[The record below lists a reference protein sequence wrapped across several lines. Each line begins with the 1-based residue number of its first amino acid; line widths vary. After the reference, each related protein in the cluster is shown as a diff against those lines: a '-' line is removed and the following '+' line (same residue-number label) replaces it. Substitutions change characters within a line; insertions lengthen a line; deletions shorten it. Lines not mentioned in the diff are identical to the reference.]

1 MNLRKWFGGGGGTS
15 KKEKPTPK
23 VVQID
28 MNMDHDP
35 SLMKKLNYNPEHKV
49 DKIGN
54 KARELPANFSRYI
67 IEYEIKVDRP
77 DASQEHV
84 QKLIDLYT
92 VSLTACPIIEIYS
105 ILRFYIN
112 IFNLGR
118 HRALQQSE

>member
-1 MNLRKWFGGGGGTS
+1 MNLRKWFGGGGTS

-28 MNMDHDP
+28 MNMDPDP
-35 SLMKKLNYNPEHKV
+35 QIMKKLNYNPENKV
-49 DKIGN
+49 DKLGN

-92 VSLTACPIIEIYS
+92 VSLWACPRDAYLLYS
-105 ILRFYIN
+105 CIN
-112 IFNLGR
+112 ILYVGR
-118 HRALQQSE
+118 HRALQQS